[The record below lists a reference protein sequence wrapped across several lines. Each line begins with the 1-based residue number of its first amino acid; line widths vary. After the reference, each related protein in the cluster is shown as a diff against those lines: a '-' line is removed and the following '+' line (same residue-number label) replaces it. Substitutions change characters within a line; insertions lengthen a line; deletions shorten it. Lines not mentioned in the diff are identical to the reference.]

1 MSITVD
7 VAGAVARVIVH
18 RPEARNAMTLAM
30 YDEFLHACDGL
41 DAHPDIRVV
50 IVRGGG
56 GTFIAGT
63 DIGEFRHIH
72 TREEILTY
80 ERKMDTVI
88 GRVERMTK
96 VTIAMIEGSATGGGC
111 ALALACDLR
120 YAARTAR
127 LGVPI
132 ARTLGNCLSMNNYG
146 RLVDTV
152 GPARAREVLFTAKLI
167 SADEAQALGMVNA
180 AVPEERLESHVTDVA
195 TTICQH
201 APLTIQVTK
210 EAIRRIIERR
220 RGIDGDDL
228 ILRCYLS
235 EDFREGVTAFL
246 EKRPP
251 VWRGR

>member
-1 MSITVD
+1 MSIAVD
-7 VAGAVARVIVH
+7 VTGAVARITVH

-30 YDEFLHACDGL
+30 YDEFLKACDGL
-41 DAHPDIRVV
+41 DEHPDVRVV

-72 TREEILTY
+72 TRDEILTY

-120 YAARTAR
+120 YAARSAR

-146 RLVDTV
+146 RLVDAV
-152 GPARAREVLFTAKLI
+152 GPARAREVLFTARLL
-167 SADEAQALGMVNA
+167 SADDAQALGVVNA
-180 AVPEERLESHVTDVA
+180 AVPDENLESHVAEVA
-195 TTICQH
+195 TTISQH
-201 APLTIQVTK
+201 APLTIQTTK

-235 EDFREGVTAFL
+235 EDFREGVNAFL

-251 VWRGR
+251 VWTGR